1 MAKIDEKRIAQAMK
15 ALGISRDEAIEM
27 FEYDDSL
34 QDGQRTEYD
43 LTPEQEKN
51 VREMNRKVEHA
62 KSGKTTRER
71 KPNELKEAI
80 VREIAEFLTEDALG
94 QAYEDVSITN
104 ANRMIAFTVGD
115 KHFELTLVEKRPSKK

>member
-15 ALGISRDEAIEM
+15 SLGISREEAIEM

-43 LTPEQEKN
+43 LTPEQEAN
-51 VREMNRKVEHA
+51 VREMNRKVDHA
-62 KSGKTTRER
+62 KSGKANRER

-80 VREIAEFLTEDALG
+80 VREVAEFLREDALG
-94 QAYEDVSITN
+94 QAYEDVEITN

-115 KHFELTLVEKRPSKK
+115 KHFELTLVEKRAPKK